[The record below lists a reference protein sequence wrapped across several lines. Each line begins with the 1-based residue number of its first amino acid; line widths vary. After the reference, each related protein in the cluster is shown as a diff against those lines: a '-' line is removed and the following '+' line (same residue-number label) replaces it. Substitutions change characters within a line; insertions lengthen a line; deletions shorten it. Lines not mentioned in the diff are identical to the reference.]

1 MLSDAYQSFRREKR
15 SFGRLQLRRRVEKEQ
30 SLIQRFLKLA
40 IVPAVMALVALA
52 VVTAPASAHSTI
64 TSQGNDYAVT
74 DSSHR
79 TGAVCDMERDGH
91 FVSARWTDS
100 EGFTVAYEE
109 DGGDSGCDQ
118 VTFDGVA
125 ESVVVCE
132 LDVGAFWCSE
142 VDYV

>member
-1 MLSDAYQSFRREKR
+1 
-15 SFGRLQLRRRVEKEQ
+15 
-30 SLIQRFLKLA
+30 LIQRFFKFAMIPA
-40 IVPAVMALVALA
+40 ILALVALSVA
-52 VVTAPASAHSTI
+52 TAPASAHSTI
-64 TSQGNDYAVT
+64 TSQGDDYAVT
-74 DSSHR
+74 DSNHR
-79 TGAVCDMERDGH
+79 SGAVCDVERDGH

-118 VTFDGVA
+118 VSFDGVA

>member
-1 MLSDAYQSFRREKR
+1 
-15 SFGRLQLRRRVEKEQ
+15 
-30 SLIQRFLKLA
+30 LIQRFLRLA
-40 IVPAVMALVALA
+40 LILAMLALVALA
-52 VVTAPASAHSTI
+52 VVVAPASAHSTI

-79 TGAVCDMERDGH
+79 TGAVCDTERDGH

-118 VTFDGVA
+118 ITFDGVA

-132 LDVGAFWCSE
+132 IDVGAFWCSE